1 MSKTKIEM
9 TLHNLLDDI
18 GLSLLNTPQRLD
30 GFLRDIHP
38 NQPREVFLIVEMIES
53 GVLSKMRSGKPHL
66 DAEFN
71 GFAAQLSSK
80 SGIAPTFARWAVQTW
95 RDALPESAYDQEGM
109 PEAMQDSQW
118 SGSID
123 AVLGKRNPPPLETTS

>member
-1 MSKTKIEM
+1 
-9 TLHNLLDDI
+9 
-18 GLSLLNTPQRLD
+18 
-30 GFLRDIHP
+30 
-38 NQPREVFLIVEMIES
+38 MIKS
-53 GVLSKMRSGKPHL
+53 GVLNKMRSGKPHL

-71 GFAAQLSSK
+71 GFAAQLEFEKSS
-80 SGIAPTFARWAVQTW
+80 IAPTFARWAVQTW

-109 PEAMQDSQW
+109 PETMQDSKW